1 MTASMTVPNRGQTLS
16 SIISSVKSALGSSA
30 TLDVGIGSNEV
41 PLNAYLGALAYTNAD
56 ELSLSYSQIT
66 DVPVDFSPATSV
78 TSVSLGTGNKTFTI
92 QAARSLTIGMS
103 VKVALTSNPS
113 TWMHGDVTAY
123 NPVTG
128 VLSVNVNMFNG
139 QGTYAAWTIS
149 LSAPPMPL
157 LGQLASGEEIDISA
171 THALA
176 IASTTAIPV
185 ANATAPGGIKLGF
198 SQTGLHY
205 AVTLNE
211 ALQAYVHVPW
221 SDTTYSLSAGVAKGT
236 VVFTASDGT
245 AQTISIPGLESAAY
259 TRADTYVQKWEAGA
273 LAYRNTIDYSE
284 VTGTPVIPVQEKAD
298 WEQVATD
305 QLSYIQ
311 NKPKLATIATSGKY
325 TDLLDKPDLSV
336 YAEEWKLGALA
347 YENAD
352 DLQIDYEQII
362 NVPVDFSPATST
374 TSLTLGTGVKTL
386 TIQQAR
392 SLTVG
397 MSVKLALTSS
407 PTVWMHGDVTA
418 YNATTGSLS
427 VDVNIYNGQGTH
439 SGWTVSLSAPPM
451 PILGLLASGDEIDIS
466 ATRALAIASTTAI
479 PVANTVAPGGI
490 KIGFAATGVQYGVQ
504 LDAELKAYVQV
515 PWTNTTYSFASGTT
529 DGAFTV
535 TPSGASPLSI
545 QIAGLKSAAYTLS
558 SDYAKAEHSHEVYV
572 EKWALGGLAYRD
584 TIDYAEV
591 SNTPAPQVNADW
603 NSVATDSPAR
613 ILNKPSLA
621 TIATSGLYADLQ
633 GTPDLSVYAKRW
645 EIGALAYRDNIDYSE
660 ISNTPTIPAAQVQ
673 SDWSAASTD
682 AISYIKNKPILGT
695 AASRNIGTT
704 SGQIPVLDANGKL
717 VTSILP
723 GMALTS
729 VTPVATV
736 AAMNALTGVESGD
749 VAVVADVR
757 KSYVYNG
764 SGWTELLTPTDAVTS
779 VAGKT
784 GVVTLTK
791 SDVGLH
797 LVDNTSDVGKPLST
811 AMIAALSAKQDIWA
825 LGALAYRDWIDY
837 AELTNS
843 PTKLSSFT
851 NDSSFLTAATLTTD
865 VLPSIPPSKLQTLT
879 TDKLPTIP
887 VSKLATLTTDVIPS
901 LPTSK
906 VTGLGTAATKN
917 IPASGDAGTTEVVLG
932 SDSRLVKPVDV
943 SWAFGAMAYRDT
955 IEYSELS
962 GQPTIPAAQVQ
973 SDWNATSTSDL
984 TYIKNKPTLGTA
996 ASKNT
1001 GTGGGNVPLLDSLG
1015 KLSSSVIPFGITS
1028 SSVAYGNHTHTIYA
1042 AVDHTHTGY
1051 LSAVPTAADTVTGGV
1066 RTGYTE
1072 SGTTY
1077 AVKLDANSKAYVNV
1091 PLASHSHT
1099 EYSSTYH
1106 SHSSFSND
1114 LLINSLTCGRG
1125 NGNSTS
1131 NVAFGY
1137 NCFKANSGT
1146 HNIAIGNEALKNN
1159 TTGTRNTAVGSQT
1172 FGSLTATS
1180 DNTGIGYGALNGT
1193 TGTENTC
1200 VGSYAGYLTTSGGYN
1215 TVIGSKA
1222 FYTNTAGYG
1231 NTILGASAG
1240 NALTSNF
1247 NVILGY
1253 KAAEFLGASDNNT
1266 IVGYNTAQNLV
1277 NGTQNTVIGSRINTG
1292 NVSNHVF
1299 IGDGGG
1305 NIRAKHDGTD
1315 WIMNGRVYATG
1326 FSFNSSNMLL
1336 GSGAGNSITA
1346 NAARNVAI
1354 GQDALRANV
1363 QGSGNV
1369 AIGSNALYASGGGSN
1384 ISIGENSLNK
1394 YTGSTSIAIGAYALQ
1409 ENICDIGNIAIGY
1422 ESLKM
1427 AKVRN
1432 AITGLISVT
1441 TGSTIVTG
1449 HSTLFLSEL
1458 SVNAF
1463 IGTTSGYFLGQIGSI
1478 QSNTQLTLKSVSNYT
1493 LSFVGLNNPNVVF
1506 AYNLAIGNYSGNRIS
1521 TGTNNFIIG
1530 SNSGKSL
1537 TTENNNLI
1545 IGSNT
1550 STDNS
1555 GNYGIVNVGGSTG
1568 GGNTVIGS
1576 DLLNNI
1582 KISTNNNVFIG
1593 SNGTIR
1599 ARYYGDTSKWEFIG
1613 PIQKLRQAHN
1623 SGVLITSGA
1632 IELDCSVYQSFWV
1645 HRTANITSINIINAQ
1660 GPEFIIRIYFQS
1672 DSAGTLRT
1680 VSWPSSFRWMNAT
1693 ADTLTQTANRVDI
1706 MELSTLNNGGTWYVL
1721 RNRQNVSL

>member
-1 MTASMTVPNRGQTLS
+1 MSVRVTTPTDRDLNYIYEDITSVKNSLKSASTVPTG
-16 SIISSVKSALGSSA
+16 
-30 TLDVGIGSNEV
+30 VGANEV
-41 PLNAYLGALAYTNAD
+41 PLNAYLGALAYAD
-56 ELSLSYSQIT
+56 NIVIT
-66 DVPVDFSPATSV
+66 KDDVGLGSADNTSDADKPIS
-78 TSVSLGTGNKTFTI
+78 TAM
-92 QAARSLTIGMS
+92 QAALDL
-103 VKVALTSNPS
+103 KVALRE
-113 TWMHGDVTAY
+113 GYA
-123 NPVTG
+123 
-128 VLSVNVNMFNG
+128 LSKNDF
-139 QGTYAAWTIS
+139 S
-149 LSAPPMPL
+149 
-157 LGQLASGEEIDISA
+157 D
-171 THALA
+171 ALK
-176 IASTTAIPV
+176 V
-185 ANATAPGGIKLGF
+185 KLEGI
-198 SQTGLHY
+198 TP
-205 AVTLNE
+205 T
-211 ALQAYVHVPW
+211 
-221 SDTTYSLSAGVAKGT
+221 D
-236 VVFTASDGT
+236 
-245 AQTISIPGLESAAY
+245 
-259 TRADTYVQKWEAGA
+259 YVQTWTLGA
-273 LAYRNTIDYSE
+273 LAYRDSINYAEIE
-284 VTGTPVIPVQEKAD
+284 GTPVIPVQVKAN
-298 WEQVATD
+298 WQTTATD
-305 QLSYIQ
+305 DLSYIQ
-311 NKPKLATIATSGKY
+311 NKPNLATVATSGAY
-325 TDLLDKPDLSV
+325 ADLQGKPNLAA
-336 YAEEWKLGALA
+336 YAEEWKLGA
-347 YENAD
+347 
-352 DLQIDYEQII
+352 
-362 NVPVDFSPATST
+362 F
-374 TSLTLGTGVKTL
+374 
-386 TIQQAR
+386 
-392 SLTVG
+392 
-397 MSVKLALTSS
+397 
-407 PTVWMHGDVTA
+407 
-418 YNATTGSLS
+418 
-427 VDVNIYNGQGTH
+427 
-439 SGWTVSLSAPPM
+439 
-451 PILGLLASGDEIDIS
+451 
-466 ATRALAIASTTAI
+466 
-479 PVANTVAPGGI
+479 
-490 KIGFAATGVQYGVQ
+490 
-504 LDAELKAYVQV
+504 
-515 PWTNTTYSFASGTT
+515 
-529 DGAFTV
+529 
-535 TPSGASPLSI
+535 
-545 QIAGLKSAAYTLS
+545 
-558 SDYAKAEHSHEVYV
+558 
-572 EKWALGGLAYRD
+572 AYRD
-584 TIDYAEV
+584 GIDYAEI

-621 TIATSGLYADLQ
+621 TIATSGLYGDLQ
-633 GTPDLSVYAKRW
+633 GTPDLSVYARRW
-645 EIGALAYRDNIDYSE
+645 EMGALAYRDNIDYSE
-660 ISNTPTIPAAQVQ
+660 ISNTPTIPAAPVQ
-673 SDWSAASTD
+673 SNWNTTASSD
-682 AISYIKNKPILGT
+682 LSYIVNKPTLGT
-695 AASRNIGTT
+695 AASLNTGTA
-704 SGQIPVLDANGKL
+704 SGNVPVLDASGKL
-717 VTSILP
+717 NTSVLPSLSITDIYAVT
-723 GMALTS
+723 ALTDI
-729 VTPVATV
+729 AT
-736 AAMNALTGVESGD
+736 GSIQKGD
-749 VAVVADVR
+749 VAIVTSVR
-757 KSYVYNG
+757 KSYIWDG
-764 SGWTELLTPTDAVTS
+764 TAWQELLTPTDAVTS

-791 SDVGLH
+791 SDVGLN

-825 LGALAYRDWIDY
+825 LGALAFRDGVDY
-837 AELTNS
+837 TELS
-843 PTKLSSFT
+843 SLPTKLSEFT
-851 NDSSFLTAATLTTD
+851 NDSNFLTSTTL
-865 VLPSIPPSKLQTLT
+865 SIT

-901 LPTSK
+901 LPASRITGLGTASAKDIPAIGNASTTQVVFGNDTRLSDSRPASDVAAWAKASVRPTYTASDVGLGSVNNTSDADKPISAATASALQIKQDTWMLGAFAYRDSIDYTEVTNTPATPVQSNWAQVATDQLDYIKNKPVNLSQFTNNSGFLTANTLTTDVLPSIPPSKLLTLTTDKLPSIPSSKLEILTTDKLPSIPSSKLQALTTDLLPTIPASKLASLTTDKLPSIPPSKLQTLTTDLLPTIPVSKLATLTSDVIPSLPTSK
-906 VTGLGTAATKN
+906 ITGLGTAATKN

-932 SDSRLVKPVDV
+932 SDSRLTKPVDV

-962 GQPTIPAAQVQ
+962 GQPT
-973 SDWNATSTSDL
+973 
-984 TYIKNKPTLGTA
+984 LGTA

-1001 GTGGGNVPLLDSLG
+1001 GTGNDNVPLLDSLG
-1015 KLSSSVIPFGITS
+1015 KLSSNVIPFGTTN
-1028 SSVAYGNHTHTIYA
+1028 SSVAYG
-1042 AVDHTHTGY
+1042 DHTHTAYAAVGHTHSAYAASDHTHSGY

-1072 SGTTY
+1072 SGTNY
-1077 AVKLDANSKAYVNV
+1077 AVKLDSNSKAYVNV
-1091 PLASHSHT
+1091 PLASHTHT
-1099 EYSSTYH
+1099 EYSSTSH

-1125 NGNSTS
+1125 NGDSTS

-1137 NCFKANSGT
+1137 DCFKLNSGT
-1146 HNIAIGNEALKNN
+1146 HNIAIGNEALKSN
-1159 TTGTRNTAVGSQT
+1159 TTGLRNTAVGSQT
-1172 FGSLTATS
+1172 FGSLTTTS
-1180 DNTGIGYGALNGT
+1180 DNTGIGYGALNRA

-1200 VGSYAGYLTTSGGYN
+1200 VGSYAGYLTTSGNYN

-1222 FYTNTAGYG
+1222 FSTNTAGYG

-1253 KAAEFLGASDNNT
+1253 KAAELLGASDNNT

-1277 NGTQNTVIGSRINTG
+1277 SGVQNTVIGSRINTG
-1292 NVSNHVF
+1292 DVSNHVF

-1346 NAARNVAI
+1346 NATRNVAI

-1363 QGSGNV
+1363 QGTGNV
-1369 AIGSNALYASGGGSN
+1369 AIGSNALYASGGSSN

-1463 IGTTSGYFLGQIGSI
+1463 IVTSSGYFLGQIGSI
-1478 QSNTQLTLKSVSNYT
+1478 QSNTQLTLKSVSSYT

-1555 GNYGIVNVGGSTG
+1555 GNFGIVNVGGSTG

-1613 PIQKLRQAHN
+1613 PIQKLRHAHN
-1623 SGVLITSGA
+1623 SAVLITSGA

-1660 GPEFIIRIYFQS
+1660 GPEFVIRIYFQS

-1706 MELSTLNNGGTWYVL
+1706 MELSTLNNGSTWYVL